1 MIDWSSNLNP
11 AQFKAVTHMAGPL
24 LVVAGPGT
32 GKTRVLSYRIGHLI
46 ETGAAKPEQ
55 ILAMTFTNQAAKE
68 ISGRVSWLL
77 CGESPAG
84 YIQNGQ
90 TTPRVSTFHGWA
102 LGFLKQTLG
111 EDARLPIDEK
121 DARDLCQEAAKKLG
135 LSHAKPQGLYERISK
150 AKQHFPPWMNGDEDL
165 EALIQAYHD
174 ILEKYGLWDYDD
186 LLLEALRLL
195 EHTEVKAKF
204 LRDFPFV
211 LVDEFQDI
219 SPAQYTL
226 IKSMARKDGNITII
240 GDPNQ
245 AIYGFRGAS
254 PEFIHR
260 FSMDFKGVK
269 TVVLDTVYR
278 CPQVFL
284 DAATSLIK
292 DRSAVRLKSV
302 KDKTPKIRIKPF
314 GDPTAEAKWV
324 ARTIEQI
331 VGGLSFVSLDSGT
344 AGGNTLRSLSDVAVL
359 FRVKALGN
367 PVAEALSK
375 QGIPFQRADT
385 PDPLAQKELRSIWRL
400 WEVLKGRTVRYHLLK
415 LPGGKDLWNRKLL
428 DLKPGFQDKDG
439 PQLLSY
445 IIDILDLDPNRPLLR
460 ALARAIKRHPHV
472 DSLAVLLRNEADM
485 LDINIEAVSL
495 LSIHAAKGL
504 EFPVVFLIG
513 CEAGVLPWKEADLEE
528 ERRLFYVALTRA
540 SEEIYIS
547 HVKYRRLFG
556 QMMHGG
562 PSPFLNDIPEKLLI
576 REKAQKPKTP
586 RRPRQKKLF

>member
-1 MIDWSSNLNP
+1 MIDWSSDLNP
-11 AQFKAVTHMAGPL
+11 TQFKAVTHRVGPL

-46 ETGAAKPEQ
+46 ETGTARPEQ
-55 ILAMTFTNQAAKE
+55 ILAMTFTNQASKE
-68 ISGRVSWLL
+68 ISGRVSRLL
-77 CGESPAG
+77 YSESSTEHK
-84 YIQNGQ
+84 QNRQ

-102 LGFLKQTLG
+102 LGFLKEILG

-121 DARDLCQEAAKKLG
+121 DARDLCREAARELG
-135 LSHAKPQGLYERISK
+135 LSNAKPQGLYERISK
-150 AKQHFPPWMNGDEDL
+150 AKQHFPPRMNGDEDL
-165 EALIQAYHD
+165 KALYQTYHGL
-174 ILEKYGLWDYDD
+174 LERYGLWDYDD
-186 LLLEALRLL
+186 LLLETLQLL
-195 EHTEVKAKF
+195 ELTEIRAKF
-204 LRDFPFV
+204 YRDFPFV

-226 IKSMARKDGNITII
+226 IKSMARKDGNITVI

-260 FSMDFKGVK
+260 FSMDFKDVK

-284 DAATSLIK
+284 DAATSITG

-302 KDKTPKIRIKPF
+302 KDRTPKIRIKPF
-314 GDPTAEAKWV
+314 GDPTAEAKWM

-331 VGGLSFVSLDSGT
+331 VGGLSFASLDSGA
-344 AGGNTLRSLSDVAVL
+344 AGGNTLRSLSDIAVL
-359 FRVKALGN
+359 FRTKALGN
-367 PVAEALSK
+367 PVAEALSR

-400 WEVLKGRTVRYHLLK
+400 WEALKGRTVRYHLAK
-415 LPGGKDLWNRKLL
+415 LPGGKDFWNRKLL
-428 DLKPGFQDKDG
+428 DLKPGLQGKDG

-460 ALARAIKRHPHV
+460 ALARAVKRHPHV
-472 DSLAVLLRNEADM
+472 DSLAVLLRDEADM

-513 CEAGVLPWKEADLEE
+513 CEAGILPWKEADPEE

-547 HVKYRRLFG
+547 HVKHRRLFG

-562 PSPFLNDIPEKLLI
+562 PSPFIADIPERLMV
-576 REKAQKPKTP
+576 REQAQKPKAP

>member
-1 MIDWSSNLNP
+1 MVNWSSDLNP
-11 AQFKAVTHMAGPL
+11 TQFKAVTHNVGPL

-46 ETGAAKPEQ
+46 ETGAAKPDQ

-68 ISGRVSWLL
+68 ISGRVSRLL
-77 CGESPAG
+77 YGESSTE
-84 YIQNGQ
+84 YRQNGQ
-90 TTPRVSTFHGWA
+90 TTPKISTFHGWA
-102 LGFLKQTLG
+102 LGFLKETLG
-111 EDARLPIDEK
+111 ENARLPIDEK
-121 DARDLCQEAAKKLG
+121 DSLDLCREAARESG
-135 LSHAKPQGLYERISK
+135 LSNAKPQDLYKRISK
-150 AKQHFPPWMNGDEDL
+150 AKQYFPPRIDGDEDM
-165 EALIQAYHD
+165 EALHQAYHGL
-174 ILEKYGLWDYDD
+174 LERYGLWDYDD

-195 EHTEVKAKF
+195 EHTEIRAKF
-204 LRDFPFV
+204 YRDFPFV

-219 SPAQYTL
+219 SPTQYTL
-226 IKSMARKDGNITII
+226 IKSMARKDGNITVI

-254 PEFIHR
+254 PEFINR
-260 FSMDFKGVK
+260 FSMDFECVK
-269 TVVLDTVYR
+269 TVVLDIVYR
-278 CPQVFL
+278 CPQIFL
-284 DAATSLIK
+284 DAATSIIK
-292 DRSAVRLKSV
+292 NESDVRLKSV
-302 KDKTPKIRIKPF
+302 KDRTPKIRIKPF

-344 AGGNTLRSLSDVAVL
+344 AGGNTLRSLSDVAIL
-359 FRVKALGN
+359 FRAKALGN
-367 PVAEALSK
+367 PVAEALSR

-400 WEVLKGRTVRYHLLK
+400 WEIMKGRAIRYHLAK
-415 LPGGKDLWNRKLL
+415 LPGGKDLWNKKLSE
-428 DLKPGFQDKDG
+428 LKPGFRSKDG

-472 DSLAVLLRNEADM
+472 DSLAVLLRNEVDM

-513 CEAGVLPWKEADLEE
+513 CEPGILPWKEADQKE
-528 ERRLFYVALTRA
+528 ERRLFYVGLTRA

-547 HVKYRRLFG
+547 HVKHRRLFG

-562 PSPFLNDIPEKLLI
+562 PSPFIADIPERLLV
-576 REKAQKPKTP
+576 REQAQKLKIP

>member
-11 AQFKAVTHMAGPL
+11 AQFKAVTHRVGPL

-46 ETGAAKPEQ
+46 ETGDAKPDH

-68 ISGRVSWLL
+68 ISERVSRLL
-77 CGESPAG
+77 NSELSTECVH
-84 YIQNGQ
+84 NGQ
-90 TTPRVSTFHGWA
+90 KIPKISTFHGWA

-135 LSHAKPQGLYERISK
+135 LSNTKPQGLYERISK
-150 AKQHFPPWMNGDEDL
+150 AKQHFPPRINKDEDL
-165 EALIQAYHD
+165 EALIHAYHGL
-174 ILEKYGLWDYDD
+174 LEKYGLWDYDD

-195 EHTEVKAKF
+195 EHTEIRAKF
-204 LRDFPFV
+204 LRDFTFI

-226 IKSMARKDGNITII
+226 IKSMARKDGNITVI

-245 AIYGFRGAS
+245 AIYGFRGSS
-254 PEFIHR
+254 PEFIHC
-260 FSMDFKGVK
+260 FNADFEDVK
-269 TVVLDTVYR
+269 TVLLDTVYR

-302 KDKTPKIRIKPF
+302 KHKTPKIRIRPF

-359 FRVKALGN
+359 FRAKTLGN
-367 PVAEALSK
+367 PVAEALSR

-400 WEVLKGRTVRYHLLK
+400 WEVIKGRTVQYHLLK
-415 LPGGKDLWNRKLL
+415 LPGGKDLWNKKLL
-428 DLKPGFQDKDG
+428 DLKLELQGKDG

-445 IIDILDLDPNRPLLR
+445 IIDVLDLDPNRPLIR
-460 ALARAIKRHPHV
+460 ALARAIKKQPHV

-513 CEAGVLPWKEADLEE
+513 CEPGILPWKEADPEE
-528 ERRLFYVALTRA
+528 EKRLFYVGLTRA
-540 SEEIYIS
+540 SEKIYLS
-547 HVKYRRLFG
+547 HVKHRRLFG

-562 PSPFLNDIPEKLLI
+562 PSPFIADIPEKLLI
-576 REKAQKPKTP
+576 REKAQKPRVP

>member
-1 MIDWSSNLNP
+1 MFNWSSDLNP
-11 AQFKAVTHMAGPL
+11 TQFKAVTHMAGPL

-46 ETGAAKPEQ
+46 ETGAARPDQ

-68 ISGRVSWLL
+68 ISVRVSRLL
-77 CGESPAG
+77 YGESSTDHR
-84 YIQNGQ
+84 QNGKKI
-90 TTPRVSTFHGWA
+90 PKISTFHGWA
-102 LGFLKQTLG
+102 LGFLKEILG

-121 DARDLCQEAAKKLG
+121 DAMDLCGEAARELG
-135 LSHAKPQGLYERISK
+135 LSNAKPQGLYERISK
-150 AKQHFPPWMNGDEDL
+150 AKQHFPPRMNRDEDL
-165 EALIQAYHD
+165 KALYQTYHGL
-174 ILEKYGLWDYDD
+174 LERYGLWDYDD
-186 LLLEALRLL
+186 LLLEALQLL
-195 EHTEVKAKF
+195 EHTEIRGKF
-204 LRDFPFV
+204 HRDFPFV

-226 IKSMARKDGNITII
+226 IKSMARKDGNITVI

-254 PEFIHR
+254 PEFINR
-260 FSMDFKGVK
+260 FSMDFKDVK
-269 TVVLDTVYR
+269 TVILDIVYR

-284 DAATSLIK
+284 DAATSIIK

-302 KDKTPKIRIKPF
+302 RDRTPKIRIRPF
-314 GDPTAEAKWV
+314 GDPGAEAKWI

-344 AGGNTLRSLSDVAVL
+344 AGGHTLRSLSDVAIL
-359 FRVKALGN
+359 FRAKALGN
-367 PVAEALSK
+367 LVAEALSR

-385 PDPLAQKELRSIWRL
+385 PDPLAQKELRLIWRL
-400 WEVLKGRTVRYHLLK
+400 WEALKGRAVRYHLLK
-415 LPGGKDLWNRKLL
+415 LPGGENLWNRKLS
-428 DLKPGFQDKDG
+428 DLKPGFRSKDG

-445 IIDILDLDPNRPLLR
+445 IIDILDLEPNRPLLR
-460 ALARAIKRHPHV
+460 ALARAVKRHPHA
-472 DSLAVLLRNEADM
+472 DSLAVLLRDEADI

-513 CEAGVLPWKEADLEE
+513 CEAGILPWKEADLEE

-547 HVKYRRLFG
+547 HVKHRSLFG
-556 QMMHGG
+556 QMVHGG
-562 PSPFLNDIPEKLLI
+562 ASPFIADIPERLLV
-576 REKAQKPKTP
+576 REQAQKPKAP

>member
-1 MIDWSSNLNP
+1 
-11 AQFKAVTHMAGPL
+11 
-24 LVVAGPGT
+24 
-32 GKTRVLSYRIGHLI
+32 HLI
-46 ETGAAKPEQ
+46 ETGAAKPDQ

-68 ISGRVSWLL
+68 ISERVSRLL
-77 CGESPAG
+77 DSEFSAECVH
-84 YIQNGQ
+84 NGQ
-90 TTPRVSTFHGWA
+90 KTPKISTFHGWA

-135 LSHAKPQGLYERISK
+135 LSNPKPQGLYERISR
-150 AKQHFPPWMNGDEDL
+150 AKQHFPPKINGDEDL
-165 EALIQAYHD
+165 EALIQAYHGL
-174 ILEKYGLWDYDD
+174 LEKYGLWDYDD
-186 LLLEALRLL
+186 LLLE
-195 EHTEVKAKF
+195 
-204 LRDFPFV
+204 
-211 LVDEFQDI
+211 DEFQDI

-226 IKSMARKDGNITII
+226 IKSMARKDGNITVI

-254 PEFIHR
+254 PEFIHC
-260 FSMDFKGVK
+260 FNADFENVK

-302 KDKTPKIRIKPF
+302 KDKSPKIRIKPF
-314 GDPTAEAKWV
+314 GDPTAEAKWI

-359 FRVKALGN
+359 FRAKALGN
-367 PVAEALSK
+367 PVAEALSR

-400 WEVLKGRTVRYHLLK
+400 WEILKGRTVRYHLLK

-428 DLKPGFQDKDG
+428 DLKPGLQGKDG
-439 PQLLSY
+439 PQLLSD

-504 EFPVVFLIG
+504 EFPIVFLIG
-513 CEAGVLPWKEADLEE
+513 CEPGILPWKEADQEE
-528 ERRLFYVALTRA
+528 ERRLFYVGITRA
-540 SEEIYIS
+540 SEEIYLS
-547 HVKYRRLFG
+547 HVKHRRLFG

-562 PSPFLNDIPEKLLI
+562 PSPFIADIPEKLLV
-576 REKAQKPKTP
+576 REKAQKPRAP

>member
-1 MIDWSSNLNP
+1 MIDRSSNLNP
-11 AQFKAVTHMAGPL
+11 TQYKAVTHRVGPL

-46 ETGAAKPEQ
+46 ETGAAKPDQ
-55 ILAMTFTNQAAKE
+55 ILAMTFTNQAANE
-68 ISGRVSWLL
+68 ISERVSRLL
-77 CGESPAG
+77 NSESSAECVH
-84 YIQNGQ
+84 NGQ
-90 TTPRVSTFHGWA
+90 KKPKISTFHGWA
-102 LGFLKQTLG
+102 FGFLKQTLG

-135 LSHAKPQGLYERISK
+135 LSNPKPQGLYERISK
-150 AKQHFPPWMNGDEDL
+150 AKQHFPPRINGDKNL
-165 EALIQAYHD
+165 GILIQAYHGL
-174 ILEKYGLWDYDD
+174 LEKYGLWDYDD

-195 EHTEVKAKF
+195 EHTEIKVKF
-204 LRDFPFV
+204 HRDFPFV

-226 IKSMARKDGNITII
+226 IKSIARKNGNITVI

-254 PEFIHR
+254 PEFIHC
-260 FSMDFKGVK
+260 FNTDFVNVK

-284 DAATSLIK
+284 DAATSIIK
-292 DRSAVRLKSV
+292 DRSAVSLKSV
-302 KDKTPKIRIKPF
+302 RDRMPKIRIKPF
-314 GDPTAEAKWV
+314 EDPTVEAKWV

-359 FRVKALGN
+359 FRAKTLGN
-367 PVAEALSK
+367 PIAEALSR

-385 PDPLAQKELRSIWRL
+385 PDPLTQKELRSIWRL

-415 LPGGKDLWNRKLL
+415 LPGGKDLWNRKLS
-428 DLKPGFQDKDG
+428 DLNLGLQGKDG

-445 IIDILDLDPNRPLLR
+445 IIDILDFDPNRPFLR
-460 ALARAIKRHPHV
+460 ALARAVKRHPYV

-485 LDINIEAVSL
+485 LDINIEAVSM

-504 EFPVVFLIG
+504 EFPVVFLVG
-513 CEAGVLPWKEADLEE
+513 CEPGILPWKEADQEE
-528 ERRLFYVALTRA
+528 ERRLFYVGLTRA
-540 SEEIYIS
+540 SEEIYLS
-547 HVKYRRLFG
+547 HVKHRRLFG

-562 PSPFLNDIPEKLLI
+562 PSPFIADIPEKLLV
-576 REKAQKPKTP
+576 REKAQKPRAP
-586 RRPRQKKLF
+586 RRPIQKKLF

>member
-11 AQFKAVTHMAGPL
+11 TQFEAVTHMAGPL

-32 GKTRVLSYRIGHLI
+32 GKTRVLSYRIGRLI
-46 ETGAAKPEQ
+46 VTGAAKPEQ

-68 ISGRVSWLL
+68 ISERVSRLL
-77 CGESPAG
+77 CGESPAE
-84 YIQNGQ
+84 YLRNGQ

-102 LGFLKQTLG
+102 LGFLNETLG
-111 EDARLPIDEK
+111 ENARLPIDEK
-121 DARDLCQEAAKKLG
+121 DARDLCMEAARELG
-135 LSHAKPQGLYERISK
+135 LSNAKPQGLYERISK

-165 EALIQAYHD
+165 EALYQAYHGL
-174 ILEKYGLWDYDD
+174 LEKYGLWDYDD

-195 EHTEVKAKF
+195 EYTEIRTKF
-204 LRDFPFV
+204 HRDFPFV

-226 IKSMARKDGNITII
+226 IKSMVRKDGNITVI

-260 FSMDFKGVK
+260 FSMDFKGIK

-284 DAATSLIK
+284 DAATSITR
-292 DRSAVRLKSV
+292 DRSVVRLKSV
-302 KDKTPKIRIKPF
+302 RDRTSKIRIKSF
-314 GDPTAEAKWV
+314 GDPGAEAKWV

-331 VGGLSFVSLDSGT
+331 VGGLSFASLDSGT
-344 AGGNTLRSLSDVAVL
+344 AGGHTLRSLSDVAIL
-359 FRVKALGN
+359 FRAKVLGN
-367 PVAEALSK
+367 PVTEALSR

-385 PDPLAQKELRSIWRL
+385 PDPLAQKELRLIWRL
-400 WEVLKGRTVRYHLLK
+400 WEILKGRAVRYHLLR
-415 LPGGKDLWNRKLL
+415 LPGGEDLWNRKLA
-428 DLKPGFQDKDG
+428 DLKPGHRGKDG
-439 PQLLSY
+439 PQLLNY
-445 IIDILDLDPNRPLLR
+445 IIDILDLEPNRPLLR
-460 ALARAIKRHPHV
+460 AMARAVKRNPHA

-504 EFPVVFLIG
+504 EFPIVFLIG
-513 CEAGVLPWKEADLEE
+513 CEAGILPWKEADLEE
-528 ERRLFYVALTRA
+528 EMRLFYVALTRA

-562 PSPFLNDIPEKLLI
+562 PSPFLNDIPERFLV
-576 REKAQKPKTP
+576 REQAQKPKAHQ
-586 RRPRQKKLF
+586 RPRQKKLF

>member
-1 MIDWSSNLNP
+1 MIDWSSDLNP
-11 AQFKAVTHMAGPL
+11 TQFKAVTHRVGPL

-46 ETGAAKPEQ
+46 ETGAAKPDQ
-55 ILAMTFTNQAAKE
+55 ILAMTFTNQASKE
-68 ISGRVSWLL
+68 ISERVSRLL
-77 CGESPAG
+77 YGESSTEHR
-84 YIQNGQ
+84 QNGQ
-90 TTPRVSTFHGWA
+90 TTPKVSTFHGWA
-102 LGFLKQTLG
+102 LGFLKKILG

-121 DARDLCQEAAKKLG
+121 DARDLCREAARELG
-135 LSHAKPQGLYERISK
+135 LSNAKPQGLYERISK
-150 AKQHFPPWMNGDEDL
+150 AKQHFPPRMNGDEDL
-165 EALIQAYHD
+165 KALYQTYHGL
-174 ILEKYGLWDYDD
+174 LERYGLWDYDD
-186 LLLEALRLL
+186 LLLETLQLL
-195 EHTEVKAKF
+195 EHTEIRAKF
-204 LRDFPFV
+204 YRDFPFV

-219 SPAQYTL
+219 SPAQYIL
-226 IKSMARKDGNITII
+226 IKSMARKDGNITVI

-254 PEFIHR
+254 PEFINR
-260 FSMDFKGVK
+260 FSMDFKDVK
-269 TVVLDTVYR
+269 TVVLNTVYR

-284 DAATSLIK
+284 DAATSIIK

-302 KDKTPKIRIKPF
+302 KDRTPKIKIKSLE
-314 GDPTAEAKWV
+314 DPKYEAKWV
-324 ARTIEQI
+324 AKTIEQI

-344 AGGNTLRSLSDVAVL
+344 AGGNSLRSLSDIAVL
-359 FRVKALGN
+359 FRAKALGN
-367 PVAEALSK
+367 PVTEALSR

-400 WEVLKGRTVRYHLLK
+400 WEILRGRTVRYHLAK
-415 LPGGKDLWNRKLL
+415 LPGGEDLWNRKLL
-428 DLKPGFQDKDG
+428 DLKPGLQGKDG

-460 ALARAIKRHPHV
+460 ALARAVKRHPHV

-513 CEAGVLPWKEADLEE
+513 CEAGVLPWKEADPEE
-528 ERRLFYVALTRA
+528 ERRLFYVCLTRA

-547 HVKYRRLFG
+547 HVKHRRLFG

-562 PSPFLNDIPEKLLI
+562 PSPFIADIPERLLV
-576 REKAQKPKTP
+576 REQAKKPKIP